1 MTVLLYKDDIWTVEE
16 LAEGVCDILAQ
27 IVDRPAGSIRLDT
40 ALEEDLGVDSLA
52 LVQTQIGIEDHFDI
66 VTPEMDEATLEDLY
80 TVKDL
85 VRWVARHA

>member
-1 MTVLLYKDDIWTVEE
+1 MTVLLYKDDIWNVED

-27 IVDRPAGSIRLDT
+27 IVDRPAGTIRLDT
-40 ALEEDLGVDSLA
+40 ELEEELGVDSLA

-66 VTPEMDEATLEDLY
+66 ATPDMDEATLETLR

>member
-1 MTVLLYKDDIWTVEE
+1 MTLLLYKDDIWTVEE

-66 VTPEMDEATLEDLY
+66 ATPEMDEATLEALY

>member
-1 MTVLLYKDDIWTVEE
+1 MTVLLYKDDFWTVEE

-40 ALEEDLGVDSLA
+40 ELDDDLGVDSLA

-66 VTPEMDEATLEDLY
+66 TTPEMDEATLEDLR